1 MANGDAVRAGNGS
14 IHHVTNGKTNGFH
27 YHKNGHTTNGKN
39 GDSKKIPDWQ
49 DNFWESFEETPIIAA
64 IYTYFC
70 FGLLVV
76 FGHIRDFLRNIGLEK
91 VKSCTEPKL
100 PGFVPLYQSW
110 ESFYTR
116 NIYRRIRDCWNRP
129 VASGAGAELDV
140 VERVSTDSGW
150 NFTNTGKTIRVM
162 NLGSYNYLGFSQ
174 NNGPCADAAEESTRK
189 YGMSFCS
196 SPQQLGYSELHK
208 ELDELV
214 AQFLGMEAA
223 FTMPMGFATN
233 SMNMP
238 CLVGKGSLI
247 LSDSLNHAS
256 LVLGS
261 RLSGATIRTYK
272 HNNMRDLEDK
282 LRTAVIEGQPRTRRP
297 WKKILIVVEGVY
309 SMEGSIIRLPDVVRL
324 KKKYKAY
331 IYLDEAHSVGALG
344 PNGKGVVDYFG
355 LDPRDI
361 DVMMGTFTKSFGAAG
376 GYIGGS
382 KSLVRHLRVNSH
394 AAIYSTSMSPCVL
407 QQTISSM
414 KIIMGLDNT
423 LLGKRKIQQL
433 KWNTRYFRHR
443 LHKMGFIIYGNKDS
457 PVVPMLMFMPTK
469 VAAFARMCLDR
480 GLGVVV
486 VGFPATPIIE
496 CRARFC
502 VSAAHTKEQLDKA
515 LAIINEMGDM
525 LGLKY
530 STMKVPTYDE
540 TDIQL
545 IE

>member
-1 MANGDAVRAGNGS
+1 MASDDAVRAGNGS
-14 IHHVTNGKTNGFH
+14 IHHVKNGKTNGFH
-27 YHKNGHTTNGKN
+27 HHKNGHKSNGKN
-39 GDSKKIPDWQ
+39 GDAKKMADWQ
-49 DNFWESFEETPIIAA
+49 DDFWESFEETPIIAA

-91 VKSCTEPKL
+91 IKSCTEPKL

-140 VERVSTDSGW
+140 VERVSNDNGW

-174 NNGPCADAAEESTRK
+174 NYGPCADAAEESTRK

-214 AQFLGMEAA
+214 AKFVGVEAA
-223 FTMPMGFATN
+223 FTLPMGFATN

-261 RLSGATIRTYK
+261 RLSGATIRTFK
-272 HNNMRDLEDK
+272 HNNMNDLEDK

-309 SMEGSIIRLPDVVRL
+309 SMEGSIIRLPDVIRL

-331 IYLDEAHSVGALG
+331 IYLDEAHSIGALG

-361 DVMMGTFTKSFGAAG
+361 DIMMGTFTKSFGAAG

-382 KSLVRHLRVNSH
+382 KKLVQHLRVNSH
-394 AAIYSTSMSPCVL
+394 AAIYSTSMSPCVT
-407 QQTISSM
+407 QQVISSM
-414 KIIMGLDNT
+414 KIVMGLDNT
-423 LLGKRKIQQL
+423 LEGKRKIQQL

-457 PVVPMLMFMPTK
+457 PVVPLLMFMPTK

-515 LAIINEMGDM
+515 LAIINEMGDL

-530 STMKVPTYDE
+530 STMPVPPHDE

-545 IE
+545 VE